1 VVTLASRVMLT
12 KEQNL
17 RSTFKN
23 LNMKG
28 MPRFITIDDDP
39 VNNLI
44 CKLTIEMVAE
54 KPEILTF
61 TNAAQGFD
69 YIQNQYAASRDKT
82 ETVLLLDINMPVMS
96 GWEFLERFDNLGEDI
111 KKLFK
116 IFILSSSVD
125 ERDKQRSY
133 ANKNVNAFMVK
144 PLVADNVVDI
154 LDK

>member
-1 VVTLASRVMLT
+1 MTREGT
-12 KEQNL
+12 
-17 RSTFKN
+17 T
-23 LNMKG
+23 
-28 MPRFITIDDDP
+28 RFITIDDDP

-61 TNAAQGFD
+61 ESAVKGFE
-69 YIQNQYAASRDKT
+69 YIQHQYAANRDKT
-82 ETVLLLDINMPVMS
+82 QTVLLLDINMPVMS
-96 GWEFLERFDNLGEDI
+96 GWEFLERFDNLGDDV
-111 KKLFK
+111 KSLFK

-154 LDK
+154 MDK